1 MAKTRVTKTHP
12 PAGRPDWS
20 GLPVMM
26 EEPAIVAVDHPAP
39 VAHKADSG
47 IPQGRGL
54 PGIGR
59 DAAGAE
65 EYFGDLPVT
74 RSGRL
79 AIHRLEHVLEAAPAL
94 RRTARVRRRGRTVQP
109 SMQDGKGGGA
119 GKE

>member
-47 IPQGRGL
+47 IAQGRGL
-54 PGIGR
+54 PGIVR

-65 EYFGDLPVT
+65 EYFGALPVT

-79 AIHRLEHVLEAAPAL
+79 ALHAPEHALETAPA
-94 RRTARVRRRGRTVQP
+94 RSRQSPVRR
-109 SMQDGKGGGA
+109 A
-119 GKE
+119 G

>member
-79 AIHRLEHVLEAAPAL
+79 RSEARRVGEVVVSTCSSWWAPAHEKKNIY
-94 RRTARVRRRGRTVQP
+94 RIKP
-109 SMQDGKGGGA
+109 
-119 GKE
+119 